1 MKSRHLLPRWLS
13 SQEPACQGRR
23 LKSCGF
29 NPWVEKI
36 LWRRKWQPSPVFL
49 PGEPHRQ
56 RSLEGYIPW
65 GPKESDTTERLSTA
79 HTHIYSTQYSVLVG
93 AGSAKWPHPG
103 SPAPDSLPGNFRR
116 MPSASADSA
125 GQQGPLTPP
134 GLSRNLKEEG
144 ESGSEGRFKIRRE
157 RKAACG
163 S

>member
-1 MKSRHLLPRWLS
+1 MKSRHLLPGWLS
-13 SQEPACQGRR
+13 GQEPACQGRR
-23 LKSCGF
+23 RKRCGS

-36 LWRRKWQPSPVFL
+36 LWRRKWQPSPVLL

-56 RSLEGYIPW
+56 RSLAGSMPR
-65 GPKESDTTERLSTA
+65 GPKESDTTEHST
-79 HTHIYSTQYSVLVG
+79 HTST
-93 AGSAKWPHPG
+93 PHRTQFSWEQALQNG
-103 SPAPDSLPGNFRR
+103 LTQAPQLQTPFRR

-144 ESGSEGRFKIRRE
+144 ESASEGRFKIRRE
-157 RKAACG
+157 HKAACG

>member
-1 MKSRHLLPRWLS
+1 MVKNLLAKGGDAGSVPGLRRFSGGGNGNPLRYSCLENPTDRGAWWATFHGVPKS
-13 SQEPACQGRR
+13 QTR
-23 LKSCGF
+23 LRGGA
-29 NPWVEKI
+29 
-36 LWRRKWQPSPVFL
+36 Q
-49 PGEPHRQ
+49 
-56 RSLEGYIPW
+56 
-65 GPKESDTTERLSTA
+65 
-79 HTHIYSTQYSVLVG
+79 HTHIYSTWNSVLVRAG
-93 AGSAKWPHPG
+93 AAKWPHPG

-144 ESGSEGRFKIRRE
+144 ESASEGRFKIRKE